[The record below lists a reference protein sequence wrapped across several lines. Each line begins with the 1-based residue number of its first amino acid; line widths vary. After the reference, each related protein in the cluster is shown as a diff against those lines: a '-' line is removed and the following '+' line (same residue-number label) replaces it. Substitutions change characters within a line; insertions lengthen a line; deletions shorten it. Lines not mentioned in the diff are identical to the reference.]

1 MTQASKTS
9 KPWLA
14 WRSRSFKKSGTLIA
28 AAVGT
33 SVLLG
38 LLALAALPP
47 KTACRSDT
55 DAPAGQYWFRAV
67 KTVVEPWRGPH
78 HVYGIFT
85 IPGQYKFDHLYTAKL
100 TIQGVP
106 TAFQAGSPEDE
117 DIYSGRAEPGYY
129 IKRVY
134 LSTRTALW
142 FLLTGRLGDLRTSCH
157 WRLIVADRVWTPTG
171 K

>member
-1 MTQASKTS
+1 M
-9 KPWLA
+9 
-14 WRSRSFKKSGTLIA
+14 
-28 AAVGT
+28 AAVI
-33 SVLLG
+33 G
-38 LLALAALPP
+38 LINMPP
-47 KTACRSDT
+47 LTECRT
-55 DAPAGQYWFRAV
+55 ETQVATKQYWFRATQ
-67 KTVVEPWRGPH
+67 TVVQPWQGEH
-78 HVYGIFT
+78 HVYGVFN
-85 IPGQYKFDHLYTAKL
+85 IPYKYKFDHLYTAKL

-117 DIYSGRAEPGYY
+117 DIYSGQAEPGYY

-142 FLLTGRLGDLRTSCH
+142 FLLTGRFGDLRTSCH

>member
-47 KTACRSDT
+47 KTACSSDT

-85 IPGQYKFDHLYTAKL
+85 IPGQFKFDHLYTAKL

-117 DIYSGRAEPGYY
+117 DIYSGQAEPGHY

-142 FLLTGRLGDLRTSCH
+142 FLLSGRFGDLRTSCH
-157 WRLIVADRVWTPTG
+157 WWLIVADRIRTPIG
-171 K
+171 N